1 MAQTFIYLFFYIY
14 VGIWL
19 YKKNLVLKK
28 TDFKKLYKTLVT
40 LSRPWSKRNI
50 YICIERKREA
60 GEEKRKYLQLQHP
73 PRHFWSHRRWK
84 QALSEIGDEKSRNRQ
99 ETYWCKAWQP
109 PSMKFQHLLQ
119 HRHWLGFGHCS
130 VLC

>member
-50 YICIERKREA
+50 YICIERKREV
-60 GEEKRKYLQLQHP
+60 GEEKIRNLQSRHLQ
-73 PRHFWSHRRWK
+73 RHFWSHNVDNKPCLKLGTGRV
-84 QALSEIGDEKSRNRQ
+84 EISK
-99 ETYWCKAWQP
+99 
-109 PSMKFQHLLQ
+109 
-119 HRHWLGFGHCS
+119 RHVNAEHDNLRVWSTDICYNTDID
-130 VLC
+130 

>member
-50 YICIERKREA
+50 YICIERKREV
-60 GEEKRKYLQLQHP
+60 GEEKIRNLQSRHLQ
-73 PRHFWSHRRWK
+73 RHFW
-84 QALSEIGDEKSRNRQ
+84 
-99 ETYWCKAWQP
+99 
-109 PSMKFQHLLQ
+109 
-119 HRHWLGFGHCS
+119 RHQR
-130 VLC
+130 